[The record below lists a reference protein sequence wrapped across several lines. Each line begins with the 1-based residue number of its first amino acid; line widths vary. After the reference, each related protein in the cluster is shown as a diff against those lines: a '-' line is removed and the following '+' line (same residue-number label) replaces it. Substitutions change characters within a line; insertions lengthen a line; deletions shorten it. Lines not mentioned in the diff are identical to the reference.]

1 MHCTQQRTSLMPRT
15 RFCNFGRTS
24 VLLNIRTAAQ
34 GLCAKR
40 QVQAVGQ
47 GFQTLFKIRNFI

>member
-1 MHCTQQRTSLMPRT
+1 MPRT